1 MNQELPHQYLS
12 YPFIQVSNQKGRPD
26 LSFSFH
32 SGIEEDGSATV
43 EMNSDLYASVDPAN
57 NEGSSTHS
65 QLPGGSIS
73 TSIDYFYTAKAQEPV
88 TPPTQGV
95 HAHRGRVSCA
105 SWDNRQQLRAL
116 RPASTRIRK
125 QPPEMPCVPE
135 TKTTAAQ
142 PRKKAAKTGTR
153 RVAKPPSIIPAAA
166 VEASTVTLCEEE
178 QFMQLL
184 RDTIESNKNARNRRR
199 APLLA
204 EDPSVYTPLRND
216 SEQTPQYLD
225 MKNDRTPTVTKVGQ
239 QPVLDCGNRDN
250 KVVRLRKKGLRDA
263 SGESFIQPLRSEA
276 HNHHQVK
283 RAHAPFAEALIPA
296 LQVVD
301 TRPSDTGA
309 VVTAPAAAHV
319 SNFMAHKLV
328 LAWFR

>member
-12 YPFIQVSNQKGRPD
+12 YPFIQVSNQNDHSD

-32 SGIEEDGSATV
+32 SGIEEDGSATA
-43 EMNSDLYASVDPAN
+43 EMNSGLYASVDPAN

-65 QLPGGSIS
+65 QLPGASIS
-73 TSIDYFYTAKAQEPV
+73 TSIDYLYTAKAQEPV

-105 SWDNRQQLRAL
+105 PWDSRQQLRAL
-116 RPASTRIRK
+116 RPASTKIRK
-125 QPPEMPCVPE
+125 QPPEMSCVPE

-142 PRKKAAKTGTR
+142 PHKKAAKTGAR
-153 RVAKPPSIIPAAA
+153 RVAKPPNIIPAAA
-166 VEASTVTLCEEE
+166 VEASTVTPYEEE

-184 RDTIESNKNARNRRR
+184 RDTIESNKNARNRPR

-204 EDPSVYTPLRND
+204 EDPSVYIPLRND

-225 MKNDRTPTVTKVGQ
+225 MRNDRTPTVTKVGQ

-250 KVVRLRKKGLRDA
+250 KVVPLRKKGLRDA
-263 SGESFIQPLRSEA
+263 SGESFIQPLGSEA
-276 HNHHQVK
+276 HNNHQVK
-283 RAHAPFAEALIPA
+283 RVHTPFAEALIPA
-296 LQVVD
+296 LQVD
-301 TRPSDTGA
+301 DSRPSNTGA
-309 VVTAPAAAHV
+309 VLTAPAAAHV
-319 SNFMAHKLV
+319 SSFMAHKLV